1 MEIPLLQLHDGNK
14 IPLVSPP
21 KPRLEQSANNLKLAY
36 GTGTAWFKDV
46 GDITFSQGLVNLTK
60 AAIEKGFHHLDCA
73 EMYGTEEEVG
83 IAIKESGVP
92 REKLFITNKVAQGI
106 DDIEAAI
113 DQSLQK
119 IQTDYFDLCGFLLRA
134 CKVDHY

>member
-1 MEIPLLQLHDGNK
+1 MDIPLLRLRDGNQ
-14 IPLVSPP
+14 IPMVSSPQP
-21 KPRLEQSANNLKLAY
+21 QLEDSAKNLQLAY

-46 GDITFSQGLVNLTK
+46 GRTKFDQSLVDLTK
-60 AAIEKGFHHLDCA
+60 AAIEKGFYHLDCG

-106 DDIEAAI
+106 DEIEAAI
-113 DQSLQK
+113 DQSLK
-119 IQTDYFDLCGFLLRA
+119 KMQTDYFDLYVRLA
-134 CKVDHY
+134 CHGLNR